1 MNWNLLLPILFIII
15 LAALNVPV
23 WIAFVAGLL
32 PYFLILQ
39 PDIPAQII
47 IQRFTIVGQNPSFL
61 AIPFF
66 VTAGAIMNYAGV
78 TEKMFDLADALVGRL
93 TGGLAHVNV
102 LLSTLMGGMSGSAA
116 ADAAMESKM
125 LVPEM
130 VKKGYDKDFSAAVTL
145 ASSLIT
151 PIIPPGMGLI
161 IFAMAAEQSVGR
173 MFAAGYIPGLL
184 CMVFQMLVC
193 WIICKKHGYGVKTA
207 QEKAAPKRSVLK
219 LFVVAIPAL
228 LIPLGIMMALR
239 GGAFTAT
246 EAGAILC
253 FYSILI
259 GALVYR
265 KLKWEHV
272 VPILKESVQGTATV
286 MILVAAANVLSY
298 FVTFEQV
305 PNLLA
310 GFILESEM
318 GKWSFLL
325 LVNVILLLLGMVMSG
340 SGPTLV
346 LGPLLTPIAVKLGID
361 PIQFGLMLVFNLGIG
376 NMTPPFGIVL
386 YQVGGL
392 LEVPLPR
399 LVKASLPFL
408 GVMLFVLLL
417 INLFPPITTFIP
429 DLLYGP

>member
-1 MNWNLLLPILFIII
+1 MNWNLILPIIFIVV
-15 LAALNVPV
+15 LAALKVPV
-23 WIAFVAGLL
+23 WIAMFAGIL
-32 PYFLILQ
+32 PYFLFLE
-39 PDIPAQII
+39 PNIPAQII
-47 IQRFTIVGQNPSFL
+47 IQRFTIVAQSNSYL

-66 VTAGAIMNYAGV
+66 VTAGAIMNYSGV
-78 TEKMFDLADALVGRL
+78 TAKMFDLADLLVGRF

-130 VKKGYDKDFSAAVTL
+130 VKKGYDLEFSAAVTL
-145 ASSLIT
+145 GSSLIT

-161 IFAMAAEQSVGR
+161 IFAMAAEVSVGR
-173 MFAAGYIPGLL
+173 MFAAGYLPGLL
-184 CMVFQMLVC
+184 CCVLQMIVC
-193 WIICKKHGYGVKTA
+193 WWISQKRGYGTEKREKVTVKQVRKTFIA
-207 QEKAAPKRSVLK
+207 
-219 LFVVAIPAL
+219 AIPAL
-228 LIPLGIMMALR
+228 MIPLGIMMALR

-253 FYSILI
+253 AYSIVI
-259 GALVYR
+259 GAFVYR
-265 KLKWEHV
+265 ELKWEHAI
-272 VPILKESVQGTATV
+272 PILKESVQGTATV

-298 FVTFEQV
+298 FVTYERV

-310 GFILESEM
+310 DYILNSDM
-318 GKWSFLL
+318 GKWSFLI
-325 LVNVILLLLGMVMSG
+325 LVNIVLLFLGMVMSG
-340 SGPTLV
+340 SGPMLV

-361 PIQFGLMLVFNLGIG
+361 PIQFGLMMVFNLGIG

-392 LEVPLPR
+392 LDIPLPR

-417 INLFPPITTFIP
+417 ICIIPGVTLWIPNLM
-429 DLLYGP
+429 YGP

>member
-1 MNWNLLLPILFIII
+1 MNWNLFLPILFIII

-23 WIAFVAGLL
+23 WVAFVAGLL
-32 PYFLILQ
+32 PYFLILE
-39 PDIPAQII
+39 PAIPAQII
-47 IQRFTIVGQNPSFL
+47 IQRFTVVGQNPSYL

-78 TEKMFDLADALVGRL
+78 TEKMFDLADAMVGRF

-173 MFAAGYIPGLL
+173 MFAAGYIPGFL

-193 WIICKKHGYGVKTA
+193 WIICKKHGYGVKTKE
-207 QEKAAPKRSVLK
+207 QKTAPKKDFLR

-259 GALVYR
+259 GVFVYR

-272 VPILKESVQGTATV
+272 MPILKESVQGTATV

-310 GFILESEM
+310 DFILESEM

-325 LVNVILLLLGMVMSG
+325 LVNIILLFLGMVMSG

-361 PIQFGLMLVFNLGIG
+361 PVQFGLMLVFNLGIG

-399 LVKASLPFL
+399 LVKASMPFL

-417 INLFPPITTFIP
+417 INIFPPITTFIP
-429 DLLYGP
+429 NLLYGP